1 MTILETLA
9 SAARFAG
16 SRWQAARARGPEDE
30 KRLWRYVGESRN
42 FIHVTGQLYRFE
54 DYLAGLAPGGP
65 SRTSPVLNASTG
77 AFSRPATEMLLA
89 VLDEV
94 SEPQQKQHVRVL
106 IALLDFIAD
115 TGQIEEV
122 EDFFIHHH
130 QYAPIA
136 VARFTRREDAER
148 WLKDTAEPPS
158 PAHILIGDDYYQ
170 CGYMREDDTRGLER
184 EYVMEAA
191 IAALTAK
198 GIPPGAP
205 SFSSRTEAEE
215 WLKRHPAHPECFV
228 VIAGE
233 HYLAVHHKR
242 LKLHTLHPVAS
253 ALSAW
258 EEHKKKLALEE
269 SEEAEAPPVEDG
281 G

>member
-1 MTILETLA
+1 MKIFETLA
-9 SAARFAG
+9 DAARFAG
-16 SRWQAARARGPEDE
+16 SRWQAALAQGREDE

-42 FIHVTGQLYRFE
+42 FVHVTGQVYRFE
-54 DYLAGLAPGGP
+54 DYLEGLAPGAP
-65 SRTSPVLNASTG
+65 SRTSPALNAGRG
-77 AFSRPATEMLLA
+77 AFSRPAAEMLLE

-94 SEPQQKQHVRVL
+94 PEPEQKQHVRVL

-115 TGQIEEV
+115 TGQLDEV
-122 EDFFIHHH
+122 EDFFIHHQ

-136 VARFTRREDAER
+136 VARFTRREEAES
-148 WLKDTAEPPS
+148 WLKGTAEPPS

-170 CGYMREDDTRGLER
+170 LWYMREDNTRGMSR
-184 EYVMEAA
+184 EYVIEAA

-205 SFSSRTEAEE
+205 SFPSRTDAEE
-215 WLKRHPAHPECFV
+215 WLKSHPANPEAFV
-228 VIAGE
+228 VIDGE

-253 ALSAW
+253 ALSEW
-258 EEHKKKLALEE
+258 EEHKKKVALEE
-269 SEEAEAPPVEDG
+269 SEEAGAPPMEDG
-281 G
+281 E